1 MARIKAAIL
10 AFTSSFNQQLYTLR
24 LARIKVILPPAIL
37 VTTQTS
43 IKSYVWSTIL
53 HTQIGHVHWPES
65 RRSYHQQ
72 FWHSQRFPR
81 QSNLMIFVLPLLE
94 AIINHISSLYSV
106 HNNYYS
112 VHTTIIYISSFY
124 SVYKTVHTT
133 IIHISLFC
141 FVTNTIHISSFLFCS
156 HNYYS
161 YFIIL
166 LFCSHNYYSYFI
178 ILLNDS
184 SELWES
190 IFDSPQ

>member
-106 HNNYYS
+106 HTTIILFTQLLFIFHHFILFIKLFTQLLFTFHYFVLSQILFIFHHFCSVHTTIIPISSFYYS
-112 VHTTIIYISSFY
+112 VHTTIIPISSFY
-124 SVYKTVHTT
+124 
-133 IIHISLFC
+133 
-141 FVTNTIHISSFLFCS
+141 
-156 HNYYS
+156 
-161 YFIIL
+161 
-166 LFCSHNYYSYFI
+166 
-178 ILLNDS
+178 
-184 SELWES
+184 
-190 IFDSPQ
+190 